1 MTSPASPAAATS
13 WKKQVLLSL
22 FGLLIAACL
31 LEAGLRVATAIEKR
45 RARSQ
50 IKTTDQDA
58 ERYWAIYDPD
68 LGYRMNPKY
77 ADLNPDGLRD
87 HPVAP
92 KQGRFR
98 LLFLGD
104 SIGFYGDDLDDT
116 MVGHLRTELHKNP
129 GYDRVD
135 VVNACIKGYSNYQE
149 VGFLKKYGVKYEPDL
164 VGIEFCL
171 NDIPKF
177 LMAFHFD
184 ENGQIMPGSYSVS
197 SQALSQGRSWPR
209 RLMSHSALLVWL
221 RDHIGLVG
229 NLASWQARRGFSFDY
244 RTDINAAWKEDGW
257 PDIEKQLAEATAL
270 GREKGFRVF
279 LTVFPVATQ
288 YQPDYLARDRA
299 HVLMPQRKVKEICAR
314 LGIPFYDLYPEL
326 SPDSIGPDAIHLT
339 KAGRVR
345 AGQAIARFLER
356 ENLLPVGRPSTPERA
371 PR

>member
-22 FGLLIAACL
+22 FGLLIAASF
-31 LEAGLRVATAIEKR
+31 LEAGLRVMNAMQER
-45 RARSQ
+45 RAREEARVS
-50 IKTTDQDA
+50 A
-58 ERYWAIYDPD
+58 EASGEYWAIYDRD

-77 ADLNPDGLRD
+77 GDLNPDGLRD
-87 HPVAP
+87 RPVGP
-92 KQGRFR
+92 KQGRSR

-104 SIGFYGDDLDDT
+104 SICFYGDDLDDT
-116 MVGHLRTELHKNP
+116 MVGHMRAELHKNP
-129 GYDRVD
+129 ANERVD
-135 VVNACIKGYSNYQE
+135 VVNACIKGYTNYQE
-149 VGFLKKYGVKYEPDL
+149 IGYLKKFGVKYEPDL
-164 VGIEFCL
+164 VGVEFCL

-184 ENGQIMPGSYSVS
+184 ENGKIMPGSYSFS

-257 PDIEKQLAEATAL
+257 PDIEKQLAEAAAL
-270 GREKGFRVF
+270 GREKGFRFF

-288 YQPDYLARDRA
+288 YQQDYLTRDRA
-299 HVLMPQRKVKEICAR
+299 HVLMPQRKLKEICAR

-326 SPDSIGPDAIHLT
+326 SPNLIGPDAIHLT
-339 KAGRVR
+339 KEGRVR

-356 ENLLPVGRPSTPERA
+356 ESLLPVGRPSTPERG